1 MLHLQN
7 NITEQKN
14 RENVV
19 SPDITMKAKNMKDVT
34 AKQAVMTGFAKFFLY
49 AFLIFFVLNL
59 LPLASFNEEL
69 IKALM
74 KEESFSL
81 LMILLL
87 AIGSSL
93 CSLMIFLTE
102 SKTHIKAICRDCGNL
117 WNLN

>member
-49 AFLIFFVLNL
+49 AFLILMAVIVLF
-59 LPLASFNEEL
+59 PFY
-69 IKALM
+69 
-74 KEESFSL
+74 
-81 LMILLL
+81 
-87 AIGSSL
+87 
-93 CSLMIFLTE
+93 
-102 SKTHIKAICRDCGNL
+102 
-117 WNLN
+117 

>member
-1 MLHLQN
+1 MPTTPIFCPCCRSLRVEFV
-7 NITEQKN
+7 TEYH
-14 RENVV
+14 
-19 SPDITMKAKNMKDVT
+19 
-34 AKQAVMTGFAKFFLY
+34 QALGLRFLRKVLRFFLY

-69 IKALM
+69 IKAVM

-81 LMILLL
+81 LMIVLL
-87 AIGSSL
+87 AIGSSI